1 MPLRELERL
10 TNDETLIVFRRR
22 EGMTQKEA
30 AKHFGVSL
38 DMYSRWER
46 GIDPRT
52 PRQKVPDLKDHE
64 VCFLYRRRSNMTQKA
79 AAKQMGCCRR
89 WYNLM
94 ERGLAPVGDLIDNW
108 EV

>member
-10 TNDETLIVFRRR
+10 TNAETLVVYRRR
-22 EGMTQKEA
+22 LGLTQKGA
-30 AKHFGVSL
+30 AKHFGVCH

-46 GIDPRT
+46 GLDPRAK
-52 PRQKVPDLKDHE
+52 RQKVPNLKDYE
-64 VCFLYRRRSNMTQKA
+64 VCHLYRRRSGMTQKA
-79 AAKQMGCCRR
+79 AAAQMGCCRR